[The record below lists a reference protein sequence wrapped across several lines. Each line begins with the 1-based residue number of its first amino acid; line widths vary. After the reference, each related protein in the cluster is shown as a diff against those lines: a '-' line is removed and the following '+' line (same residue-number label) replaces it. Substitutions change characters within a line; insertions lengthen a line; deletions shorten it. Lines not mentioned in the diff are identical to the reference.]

1 MLAMLQ
7 PVRSILWSVALLL
20 LGNGLINTLLTLR
33 GTDEGF
39 SSTIVGVIMS
49 AYFVGFTCGTWVS
62 SRLIRRAG
70 HIRTFAFCA
79 ALCASGALLHIIFVD
94 PWVWIV
100 LRFFYGLAFVTLMTV
115 IESWLNGQAAS
126 HERGRVF
133 ATYMLVNLGAIAAA
147 QQILR
152 LDTPGGFLLFAV
164 TAILISWALLP
175 ITMTRRQQPTVP
187 ENAKSSLKALIGF
200 APLSVTASVL
210 SGLAMGAF
218 WGMAPLYARQLGW
231 SAGDVGTLMSVT
243 ILGGALLQLPIGRFS
258 DKHDRSQVLTWVVIA
273 AAALAALM
281 PFAPNQVALLGL
293 FFLWGG
299 FSFAIYP
306 LAVAQLID
314 QLHPEEVVSASA
326 DMLVTQG
333 AGSALA
339 PIVAGAL
346 MGVLGPQA
354 LPLYIAAVLAVLGA
368 YALYRRRH
376 VSDLVYGHP
385 AHFEPM
391 TQTSPLAL
399 EMIFDD
405 SQPDLFDDP
414 SFYEEQERQ
423 RLIEAYRQRE

>member
-1 MLAMLQ
+1 MWTLLH
-7 PVRSILWSVALLL
+7 PIRSLLWSVALLL

-39 SSTIVGVIMS
+39 SSTVVGLIMS
-49 AYFVGFTCGTWVS
+49 AYFIGFTCGTWVS
-62 SRLIRRAG
+62 GRLIRRVG
-70 HIRTFAFCA
+70 HIRAFAFCA

-94 PWVWIV
+94 PWVWVV

-115 IESWLNGQAAS
+115 VESWLNGQAAS
-126 HERGRVF
+126 HQRGRIF
-133 ATYMLVNLGAIAAA
+133 AVYMLVNLGAIAAA

-175 ITMTRRQQPTVP
+175 ITLTRRQQPAVP
-187 ENAKSSLKALIGF
+187 ETATSSLKALIGF
-200 APLSVTASVL
+200 APLAVAASVL

-231 SAGDVGTLMSVT
+231 SAGDVGMLMSVT

-258 DKHDRSQVLTWVVIA
+258 DKHDRAQVMTWVVVA

-281 PFAPNQVALLGL
+281 PFAPNQTALLGL

-299 FSFAIYP
+299 ASFAIYP

-314 QLHPEEVVSASA
+314 QLRPEEVVSAST

-333 AGSALA
+333 RAARWRRS
-339 PIVAGAL
+339 
-346 MGVLGPQA
+346 
-354 LPLYIAAVLAVLGA
+354 LPA
-368 YALYRRRH
+368 R
-376 VSDLVYGHP
+376 
-385 AHFEPM
+385 
-391 TQTSPLAL
+391 
-399 EMIFDD
+399 
-405 SQPDLFDDP
+405 
-414 SFYEEQERQ
+414 
-423 RLIEAYRQRE
+423 